1 MTHNGYSFKRPTL
14 NSNYIQLLSTIQHL
28 NDCGHFPTRKQLFHA
43 VPWDVKDAWNY
54 GRGFR
59 KIVQNLTDKGYVKED
74 KGGGLEC
81 TYRGDDLLFAAAD
94 RTATSYYE
102 RA

>member
-28 NDCGHFPTRKQLFHA
+28 NDVGYYPTKSELRKA
-43 VPWDVKDAWNY
+43 VTFDVADDWNE

-59 KIVQNLTDKGYVKED
+59 KILQNLTEKGYVKED
-74 KGGGLEC
+74 KEGTLEY
-81 TYRGDDLLFAAAD
+81 TSKGFELLDTAAI
-94 RTATSYYE
+94 RTARSF
-102 RA
+102 